1 MKKMCLSKEKMC
13 FSKYFFKL
21 KLSLANDFNHFSL
34 PELVYALVSSCVRH
48 AFSLPC
54 FDDYMVLSSLF
65 NVITLCS
72 LLCGMLFV
80 DKICLTIGLS
90 E

>member
-1 MKKMCLSKEKMC
+1 MC
-13 FSKYFFKL
+13 FSKYFCKL

-34 PELVYALVSSCVRH
+34 PELVYVLVSPCVRH

-54 FDDYMVLSSLF
+54 FDDYMVF
-65 NVITLCS
+65 IGFVIAFQCDNSVLIV
-72 LLCGMLFV
+72 LRDAFRQQDML
-80 DKICLTIGLS
+80 DDWS